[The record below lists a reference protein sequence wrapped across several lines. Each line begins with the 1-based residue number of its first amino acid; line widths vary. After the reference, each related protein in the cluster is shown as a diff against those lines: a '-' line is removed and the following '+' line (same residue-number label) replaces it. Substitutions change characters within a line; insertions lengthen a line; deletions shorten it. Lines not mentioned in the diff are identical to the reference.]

1 MLPRCAR
8 CGKRH
13 EAAPE
18 SPLNGKDAAAPP
30 SAHRVRASRQGRYF
44 EEFEV
49 GQTFETRGRTLTESD
64 MMTFAGLTGD
74 YNPLHTDS
82 EYAAASRW
90 GGRIVHGLCGLSIA
104 TGLFSRLGVLEGT
117 TEAFL
122 SVETHFHDV
131 MRIGDTIRVVTR
143 VTRKRALPGQSAGV
157 VAFEALTYNQHDR
170 LVQRGTWA
178 AIVCTAAAENGSV
191 PPDIGDSVAS

>member
-1 MLPRCAR
+1 MGFHDRGL
-8 CGKRH
+8 
-13 EAAPE
+13 
-18 SPLNGKDAAAPP
+18 
-30 SAHRVRASRQGRYF
+30 YF
-44 EEFEV
+44 EEFQV
-49 GQTFETRGRTLTESD
+49 GQVFETRGRTLTESD
-64 MMTFAGLTGD
+64 IQTFAGLTGD
-74 YNPLHTDS
+74 YNPLHTDT
-82 EYAAASRW
+82 EFATASRW

-122 SVETHFHDV
+122 SVETHFYDV

-143 VTRKRALPGQSAGV
+143 VTRKRALPGQNAGV

-178 AIVCTAAAENGSV
+178 AIVCTSAAGDRSAAPATE
-191 PPDIGDSVAS
+191 DSVAL